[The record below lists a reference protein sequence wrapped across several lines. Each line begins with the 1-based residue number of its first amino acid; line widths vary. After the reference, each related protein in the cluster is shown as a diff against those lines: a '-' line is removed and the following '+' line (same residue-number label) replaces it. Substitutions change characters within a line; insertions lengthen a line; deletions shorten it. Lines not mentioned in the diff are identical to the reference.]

1 MKVIYDP
8 ETDTLDLIF
17 RDGSVSESDELK
29 EGIIIDYDKKGRI
42 VSVEVLD
49 ASRHVSEPQSFKY
62 ELKTPKAA
70 GESFLFFNVPF
81 TPNFTSG
88 DESLDQTVF

>member
-17 RDGSVSESDELK
+17 RDGSVSESDELR

-42 VSVEVLD
+42 ISDEVLD
-49 ASRHVSEPQSFKY
+49 ASRHISEPQTFKY
-62 ELKTPKAA
+62 ELKVSKAA
-70 GESFLFFNVPF
+70 GE
-81 TPNFTSG
+81 
-88 DESLDQTVF
+88 